1 MCTEKIQKDYT
12 TWKTQNWREISVGTL
27 APGFRKTY
35 FLSFK
40 ETGFE
45 RVIWINLAQDMVD
58 WL

>member
-1 MCTEKIQKDYT
+1 LEDVELEGDQCRHPRT
-12 TWKTQNWREISVGTL
+12 
-27 APGFRKTY
+27 GFSQDS

-40 ETGFE
+40 DTGFE